1 MTSFRGATPAPFA
14 ALTNSTSTSEDAGAI
29 PRRVLAVAHRGASVE
44 YRENTLG
51 AFARALALGADAI
64 ELDVRVTRDGAVVVH
79 HDADVPWEAQR
90 VLGPRRVQI
99 SELTLADVQAVD
111 LGGGARIPTLDE
123 VMELVG
129 GRAEVFVELKRP
141 VVSEPVVACLARHR
155 RPYALHSFDHDA
167 IARLA
172 ATAPQIRRGI
182 LFDDPIHDPVAELR
196 AHLARTGARDV
207 WPRFDLVT
215 PAVIETAHA
224 LGARVIAWTVN
235 DVRAG
240 IDLAAAGVDGLCSD
254 DVRWMRRAADEATT
268 SPMASDSSTLAPPQ
282 MPT

>member
-1 MTSFRGATPAPFA
+1 MSSFRGATPAPFP
-14 ALTNSTSTSEDAGAI
+14 ALTTSRATPEDAGVI
-29 PRRVLAVAHRGASVE
+29 PRRVLAVAHRGASLE
-44 YRENTLG
+44 HRENTLG
-51 AFARALALGADAI
+51 AFARALEVGADAI

-79 HDADVPWEAQR
+79 HDADVQWDGPEA
-90 VLGPRRVQI
+90 VVARRAPI
-99 SELTLADVQAVD
+99 ADLTLAAVRSVD
-111 LGGGARIPTLDE
+111 LGGGTRIPTLDD
-123 VMELVG
+123 VMELVA

-141 VVSEPVVACLARHR
+141 VVAAPVVACLARHR
-155 RPYALHSFDHDA
+155 RPYALHSFDHGA

-172 ATAPQIRRGI
+172 VAAPHIRRGI

-196 AHLARTGARDV
+196 AHVARTGARDV

-235 DVRAG
+235 DLRSG
-240 IDLAAAGVDGLCSD
+240 IDLAAAGIDGICSD
-254 DVRWMRRAADEATT
+254 DVRWMRRARDGAAI
-268 SPMASDSSTLAPPQ
+268 SPMAGDSSTLAPPQ